1 MNCLPV
7 TTLLID
13 ADDTLWENNVY
24 FEHVRE
30 QFLHW
35 MADRGFSVIEVQ
47 ENFVRIEHENIQ
59 KNGYGGENFIA
70 SLKDTFLF
78 LQPAGTANEDGLH
91 QIDAMAETVRQ
102 HPIQLLEGVRGSLE
116 LLSQRHQTI
125 LFTKG
130 SPAEQNRKIEASG
143 LSGLFKAI
151 EIVKEKSLDT
161 FQDVIARHRLSKS
174 HTWMV
179 GNSPRSDINPAI
191 AAGIRAFYI
200 PHAWTWDRERE
211 DLCAS
216 DQVTV
221 LGRFS
226 DLLEHL

>member
-1 MNCLPV
+1 
-7 TTLLID
+7 
-13 ADDTLWENNVY
+13 
-24 FEHVRE
+24 
-30 QFLHW
+30 
-35 MADRGFSVIEVQ
+35 
-47 ENFVRIEHENIQ
+47 
-59 KNGYGGENFIA
+59 
-70 SLKDTFLF
+70 
-78 LQPAGTANEDGLH
+78 
-91 QIDAMAETVRQ
+91 MAETVRQ
-102 HPIQLLEGVRGSLE
+102 HPIQLFEGVRGSLE

-211 DLCAS
+211 DLCVS
-216 DQVTV
+216 DHVTV
-221 LGRFS
+221 LCRFS

>member
-1 MNCLPV
+1 MNSVPV

-24 FEHVRE
+24 FEQVRE

-47 ENFVRIEHENIQ
+47 ETFVRIEHENIQ

-78 LQPAGTANEDGLH
+78 LQPVGAANEGGLQ

-102 HPIQLLEGVRGSLE
+102 HPIQLLDGVRGSLE
-116 LLSQRHQTI
+116 LLSQRYQTI

-130 SPAEQNRKIEASG
+130 SLAEQSRKIEASG
-143 LSGLFKAI
+143 LSGLFRAI

-161 FQDVIARHRLSKS
+161 FQDVIVRHRLSKP

-200 PHAWTWDRERE
+200 PHAWTWERERE
-211 DLCAS
+211 DLCTS

-226 DLLEHL
+226 DLLEHV

>member
-1 MNCLPV
+1 MNCVPV

-24 FEHVRE
+24 FEQVRE
-30 QFLHW
+30 QFLCW
-35 MADRGFSVIEVQ
+35 MADRGFSVVEVQ
-47 ENFVRIEHENIQ
+47 ENFVKIEHENIR

-78 LQPAGTANEDGLH
+78 HQPAGTANEDGLQ
-91 QIDAMAETVRQ
+91 QIDAMAEAVRQ

-161 FQDVIARHRLSKS
+161 FRDVIGRHRLSKP

-200 PHAWTWDRERE
+200 PHAWTWERERE
-211 DLCAS
+211 DLCVS

>member
-1 MNCLPV
+1 
-7 TTLLID
+7 LLID

-24 FEHVRE
+24 FEQVRE
-30 QFLHW
+30 RFLCW
-35 MADRGFSVIEVQ
+35 MADRGFSVVEVQ
-47 ENFVRIEHENIQ
+47 ENFVKIEHENIR

-78 LQPAGTANEDGLH
+78 HQLAGTANEDGLQ
-91 QIDAMAETVRQ
+91 QIDAMAEAVRQ
-102 HPIQLLEGVRGSLE
+102 HPIHLLEGVRGSLE

-161 FQDVIARHRLSKS
+161 FRDVIARHRLSKP

-200 PHAWTWDRERE
+200 PHAWTWERERE
-211 DLCAS
+211 DLCVS

-221 LGRFS
+221 LGRFA